1 MSAASTPTPTPLKPG
16 TPATPAELD
25 AHLADRWGWFVG
37 LGVLYVVLG
46 TFGLVAV
53 GPLSLASALLIA
65 VLFLVG
71 GVGQLIQAFRCAGW
85 RSTAVH
91 VAGAILYVVA
101 GGMLLAQP
109 LVGLVTITLVIGAI
123 ILAAGITR
131 VVIALQHRPDE
142 GWTWLA
148 VSGVVGVL
156 LGLMILAGLPGNA
169 LWVLG
174 LLVAVELLMEGWSMV
189 LMGLALR
196 RWKRTAAA

>member
-1 MSAASTPTPTPLKPG
+1 MNAASAPTPSAS
-16 TPATPAELD
+16 PATPAEID
-25 AHLADRWGWFVG
+25 ARLADRWGWFVA

-46 TFGLVAV
+46 TFGLIAV

-65 VLFLVG
+65 VLFIIG

-91 VAGAILYVVA
+91 VLGAILYVVA
-101 GGMLLAQP
+101 GGLLLAQP

-123 ILAAGITR
+123 IFAAGVTR
-131 VVIALQHRPDE
+131 IVIAFQHRPDP

-156 LGLMILAGLPGNA
+156 LGLVILAGLPGNA

-189 LMGLALR
+189 LMGFALR
-196 RWKRTAAA
+196 RWKRTAAAAA